1 MPVRHAQAACDDE
14 AQMSQPDVPS
24 HNEAA
29 EPQVGS
35 AASGRNY

>member
-14 AQMSQPDVPS
+14 AQISQPDVPS

-29 EPQVGS
+29 ATPVGS
-35 AASGRNY
+35 AA